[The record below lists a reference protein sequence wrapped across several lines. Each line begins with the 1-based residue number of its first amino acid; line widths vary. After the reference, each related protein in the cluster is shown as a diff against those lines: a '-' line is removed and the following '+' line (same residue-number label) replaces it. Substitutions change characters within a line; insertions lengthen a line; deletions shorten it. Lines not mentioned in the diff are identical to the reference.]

1 MYKLIAGGDRS
12 MLRLILAKPEGVVD
26 ERIAAHAK
34 ERPEAELIDAWLQRQ
49 DVQWSSITRVGGLTV
64 PHSHTSVRVMTTL
77 LRTAAW
83 YSGIPFTELPQDE
96 SLTER
101 SPADLL
107 TELNSAK

>member
-1 MYKLIAGGDRS
+1 MYELIVGGDRS
-12 MLRLILAKPEGVVD
+12 MLRLILAKPEGVAD
-26 ERIAAHAK
+26 ECIAAHAK
-34 ERPEAELIDAWLQRQ
+34 ERPEAELIDAWLQRHG
-49 DVQWSSITRVGGLTV
+49 VQWSSITWVGGLTV

-83 YSGIPFTELPQDE
+83 YFGVPFTELPQNA

-107 TELNSAK
+107 TQLNSAK